1 MKTELELKDDLIE
14 TLNLYIKV
22 LGEELS
28 ELVPLMSVRGW
39 KSSRADIGLGLRG
52 RIHAL
57 ETKIKN
63 LNQNES
69 TG

>member
-28 ELVPLMSVRGW
+28 ELTLLMSVRGW
-39 KSSRADIGLGLRG
+39 KSSRVDIGLGFRG

-57 ETKIKN
+57 ETEIKN

-69 TG
+69 TR

>member
-1 MKTELELKDDLIE
+1 MKTELELKNDLIE

-39 KSSRADIGLGLRG
+39 KSSRVDIGLGLRG

-57 ETKIKN
+57 ETEIKN

-69 TG
+69 TR